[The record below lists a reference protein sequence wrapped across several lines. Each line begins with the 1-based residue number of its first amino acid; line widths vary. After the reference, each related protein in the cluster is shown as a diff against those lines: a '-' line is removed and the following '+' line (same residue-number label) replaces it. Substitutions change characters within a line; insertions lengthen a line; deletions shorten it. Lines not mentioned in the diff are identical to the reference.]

1 MIEPKDFA
9 VGCLTIILC
18 AILIPLLYIVFK
30 LSLLIA
36 IPLAIIVAMIFG
48 IAILGRI
55 IRLIF
60 SEKKH

>member
-1 MIEPKDFA
+1 MIGPKDFA
-9 VGCLTIILC
+9 IGCLTIILC

-36 IPLAIIVAMIFG
+36 IPLAIIVAVIFG

-60 SEKKH
+60 SEKKL

>member
-18 AILIPLLYIVFK
+18 AILIPLLYIIFK

-36 IPLAIIVAMIFG
+36 IPLAMIVAMIFG
-48 IAILGRI
+48 IVILGRI
-55 IRLIF
+55 IRLTF